1 MSNLKKVLALALAL
15 AMVMTMFAGA
25 SIKTVLDVKDADQFT
40 DAQLQAASLLQPLGV
55 LAGMGADELG
65 AGKVTRAQ
73 MVAFIYRLTNGGDDG
88 IDAYY
93 SKTSQY
99 KDVDTEAWYAPY
111 LNWAYASK
119 VAFGYTDGNFGV
131 NDYVT
136 GAQAAAMLVRLLGKE
151 ASGNDYALQA
161 QSHAIAL
168 GLDDGI
174 TTRGLYE
181 NALDRGDM
189 FILLANTL
197 MCEVKDTTLAEEVF
211 DLEILYNVVLIGAEK
226 TVGISKNDY
235 TVFTF
240 RGWTSN
246 VDTLK
251 FASRYLMVE
260 DESDIADD
268 IGCKYT
274 LLVSKSKDANGYR
287 TLYAAYEA
295 EQDGYYNVITGTVD
309 DGALV
314 FEGKKQNVFFD
325 KDCVFYVD
333 EKVATKA
340 DFIAAYGKANWGSY
354 KLIDNDGDGYIE
366 YAIIERLTYAKL
378 GVEKITAKVTAISAK
393 GALTLTTEDGTVY
406 EGIKYGTYAAT
417 NANGSF
423 KDWVDT
429 TETIQYALGINQ
441 TGYFPFTGISDV
453 YYDFDIVYNSE
464 KTAGYVF
471 AINVS
476 DKTAFA
482 GNYGIFVGWST
493 PLTMYKNMGYAQFMN
508 ENNEY
513 FWAYVKDINEINNL
527 IPGNGFVG
535 TWPLED
541 NSLVYFT
548 DGDYSDDVVSFYTA
562 NYWNANQ
569 TYNWYEAFEWQYDVT
584 TDKPVVFTENV
595 VSELMGK
602 ETVDYS
608 KLAKY
613 GKILAVMDLDDDAAG
628 FEYWNTWTQE
638 YVFVNKDDT
647 VEMSNRKILIG
658 NTEYAVEDYKS
669 LQGYRFYEVTTSHE
683 FYGIEDID
691 ECVGFVFLTDADIT
705 ITLKVDPF
713 AGESFQIYM
722 ANGFWHL
729 RNYVDVDADDINPTI
744 MWGKYTLVQGKDVGF
759 NTDEMANVW
768 GIKLADGTDPEE
780 GFEEAEF
787 IPMYEIIKGFD
798 NDVFTD
804 KVDEYIAKLKD
815 EASGNIR
822 SAYTLLNAKNGV
834 VFAYGQTVIGGA
846 MRWVAFDVDTFN
858 RRFFA
863 DETDAVIDSLGGE
876 NETPVHDELIYTV
889 LGGKTYVKAM
899 KITAEHLDLLPYG
912 WIEKDGASVAVFA
925 GLTGAVN
932 TNGWQIEVLTLTA
945 EGVKSEKIYTRIGL
959 GTITE
964 GSLVLIKKDA
974 EGVVTS
980 ITDIGGNIGSY
991 LDYVEGWGNIVFAG
1005 AGTISSATSFW
1016 GEDFFG
1022 NYYEVELDT
1031 EKTVVYVEVDDGVDN
1046 IDGNAD
1052 DVYLG
1057 YSNEYKKEYKD
1068 CAGYALE
1075 TTNFILVTVYV
1086 K

>member
-314 FEGKKQNVFFD
+314 FETVGSKKQNVFFD

-340 DFIAAYGKANWGSY
+340 DFIAAYGKANWGGY

-366 YAIIERLTYAKL
+366 YAIIERLTFANL
-378 GVEKITAKVTAISAK
+378 GTEKITAKVTAISAK

-423 KDWVDT
+423 KAWVDT
-429 TETIQYALGINQ
+429 TETIQYALGIDQ

-476 DKTAFA
+476 EKTAFA

-513 FWAYVKDINEINNL
+513 FWAYVADINEISNL

-569 TYNWYEAFEWQYDVT
+569 TYNWYEAFEWEYDVN
-584 TDKPVVFTENV
+584 DSVDVKFADSIISDIEDA
-595 VSELMGK
+595 EDF
-602 ETVDYS
+602 DYS
-608 KLAKY
+608 EVAAY
-613 GKILAVMDLDDDAAG
+613 ATGVYAVFADDYEG
-628 FEYWNTWTQE
+628 LKYWNTTDRE
-638 YVFVNKDDT
+638 YKDMTGNYLTLEDRALEGKY
-647 VEMSNRKILIG
+647 VYNWKEYEDLYFYKI
-658 NTEYAVEDYKS
+658 NNAA
-669 LQGYRFYEVTTSHE
+669 Q
-683 FYGIEDID
+683 FYGIGDLE
-691 ECVGFVFLTDADIT
+691 ECEGFVYVTDDEVT
-705 ITLKVDPF
+705 VELDG
-713 AGESFQIYM
+713 GELYGDEFQIYM

-729 RNYVDVDADDINPTI
+729 RSYINDAEIGTEDIVV
-744 MWGKYTLVQGKDVGF
+744 KF
-759 NTDEMANVW
+759 NGYELTQKTDGTW
-768 GIKLADGTDPEE
+768 GIQLDDGNDP
-780 GFEEAEF
+780 GTGVNDKSEF

-798 NDVFTD
+798 
-804 KVDEYIAKLKD
+804 D
-815 EASGNIR
+815 EAFSAAMEEAIEDLATDASGDIR
-822 SAYTLLNAKNGV
+822 STYTLLNANNGV

-846 MRWVAFDVDTFN
+846 ERWVAFDVDTFN
-858 RRFFA
+858 SRFFA
-863 DETDAVIDSLGGE
+863 DETDAVID
-876 NETPVHDELIYTV
+876 NEEINDELIYTV

-912 WIEKDGASVAVFA
+912 WIEKDGASVAIFA

-1031 EKTVVYVEVDDGVDN
+1031 EKTVVYVEVDDGNDN

>member
-1 MSNLKKVLALALAL
+1 
-15 AMVMTMFAGA
+15 
-25 SIKTVLDVKDADQFT
+25 
-40 DAQLQAASLLQPLGV
+40 
-55 LAGMGADELG
+55 
-65 AGKVTRAQ
+65 
-73 MVAFIYRLTNGGDDG
+73 
-88 IDAYY
+88 
-93 SKTSQY
+93 
-99 KDVDTEAWYAPY
+99 
-111 LNWAYASK
+111 
-119 VAFGYTDGNFGV
+119 
-131 NDYVT
+131 
-136 GAQAAAMLVRLLGKE
+136 
-151 ASGNDYALQA
+151 
-161 QSHAIAL
+161 
-168 GLDDGI
+168 
-174 TTRGLYE
+174 
-181 NALDRGDM
+181 
-189 FILLANTL
+189 
-197 MCEVKDTTLAEEVF
+197 
-211 DLEILYNVVLIGAEK
+211 
-226 TVGISKNDY
+226 
-235 TVFTF
+235 
-240 RGWTSN
+240 
-246 VDTLK
+246 
-251 FASRYLMVE
+251 
-260 DESDIADD
+260 
-268 IGCKYT
+268 
-274 LLVSKSKDANGYR
+274 
-287 TLYAAYEA
+287 
-295 EQDGYYNVITGTVD
+295 
-309 DGALV
+309 
-314 FEGKKQNVFFD
+314 
-325 KDCVFYVD
+325 
-333 EKVATKA
+333 
-340 DFIAAYGKANWGSY
+340 
-354 KLIDNDGDGYIE
+354 
-366 YAIIERLTYAKL
+366 
-378 GVEKITAKVTAISAK
+378 
-393 GALTLTTEDGTVY
+393 
-406 EGIKYGTYAAT
+406 
-417 NANGSF
+417 
-423 KDWVDT
+423 
-429 TETIQYALGINQ
+429 
-441 TGYFPFTGISDV
+441 
-453 YYDFDIVYNSE
+453 
-464 KTAGYVF
+464 
-471 AINVS
+471 
-476 DKTAFA
+476 
-482 GNYGIFVGWST
+482 
-493 PLTMYKNMGYAQFMN
+493 
-508 ENNEY
+508 
-513 FWAYVKDINEINNL
+513 
-527 IPGNGFVG
+527 
-535 TWPLED
+535 
-541 NSLVYFT
+541 
-548 DGDYSDDVVSFYTA
+548 
-562 NYWNANQ
+562 
-569 TYNWYEAFEWQYDVT
+569 
-584 TDKPVVFTENV
+584 
-595 VSELMGK
+595 MGK

-613 GKILAVMDLDDDAAG
+613 GKILAVMDLDDNAQG
-628 FEYWNTWTQE
+628 FEYWNTWMQE
-638 YVFVNKDDT
+638 YVFVDKNAT
-647 VEMSNRKILIG
+647 VEMSNRKIRIG

-729 RNYVDVDADDINPTI
+729 RNYVDVAGDDINPTI

-759 NTDEMANVW
+759 NTDAMANVW

-798 NDVFTD
+798 NDVFTA

-863 DETDAVIDSLGGE
+863 DETDAVIGSLDGE
-876 NETPVHDELIYTV
+876 NDDYVHDELIYTV

-959 GTITE
+959 GEITE

-1068 CAGYALE
+1068 CAGHALE